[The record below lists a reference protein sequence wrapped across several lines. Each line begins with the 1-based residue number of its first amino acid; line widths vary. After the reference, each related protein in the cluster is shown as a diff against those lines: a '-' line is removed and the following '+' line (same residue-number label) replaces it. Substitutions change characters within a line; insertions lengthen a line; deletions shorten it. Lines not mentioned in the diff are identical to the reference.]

1 MLGNDVIGGHVVGVD
16 GGMGV
21 GGEHHVI
28 AQFQG
33 LAHGGIDAIVGLQA
47 ADDHALDVPLLQDL
61 QQAGLVKRI
70 PGSFSY
76 SQIFG

>member
-28 AQFQG
+28 AQFEG

-47 ADDHALDVPLLQDL
+47 ADDHALDVPLLQHL
-61 QQAGLVKRI
+61 QQTGLVKRI
-70 PGSFSY
+70 AAGFSY
-76 SQIFG
+76 TQVLG